1 MTFNYEELKIH
12 VWTNIQS
19 SKEPKEV
26 RNIKQNAKLQLTLQK
41 LIPNETIACCGE
53 TSKRVMP

>member
-1 MTFNYEELKIH
+1 M
-12 VWTNIQS
+12 QS